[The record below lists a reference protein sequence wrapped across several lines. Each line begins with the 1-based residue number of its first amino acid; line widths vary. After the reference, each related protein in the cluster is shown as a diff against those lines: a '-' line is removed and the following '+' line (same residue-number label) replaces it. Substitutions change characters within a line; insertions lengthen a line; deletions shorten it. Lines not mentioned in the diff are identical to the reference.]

1 MQTHIRSTFDSDKT
15 NSDAWVTEG
24 VTRSTALRPASALPS
39 PPSPGAASRTR
50 HRGLR
55 VRPEVYVSGYTSPY
69 AGPPFR
75 DTWPAA
81 GAGPSYVAPPL
92 RPAPGSRF
100 TLTCAA
106 PLADEDT
113 PFPDRT
119 APSPGADARQRHGPC
134 HDHARA
140 PPAVRLRAARPA
152 QGPPPRGPPPR
163 GRHFRP
169 LPARSHC
176 FRQGPRPPAVGE
188 CRPVSSAFLL
198 ISRAKPTST

>member
-92 RPAPGSRF
+92 RPAP
-100 TLTCAA
+100 
-106 PLADEDT
+106 P
-113 PFPDRT
+113 
-119 APSPGADARQRHGPC
+119 PSASGAGFEVHPHVCGP
-134 HDHARA
+134 A
-140 PPAVRLRAARPA
+140 
-152 QGPPPRGPPPR
+152 R
-163 GRHFRP
+163 GRGHP
-169 LPARSHC
+169 VSRSH
-176 FRQGPRPPAVGE
+176 R
-188 CRPVSSAFLL
+188 SL
-198 ISRAKPTST
+198 SRG